1 MKKSWMKRAISV
13 MAALT
18 LALTTAGLAEMSFAV
33 DPYNELIVAEAVDDV
48 VVSEEFEL
56 GGDPETDETMPEASD
71 DARTDDAR
79 TDDVRTDDATTPA
92 AATVTPP
99 ATAPLTGAKAVNGAE
114 ATPAEPE
121 ADGEQAAPEAAEDT
135 EAQATPQ
142 EKKVAEAP
150 TDPKAAKTP
159 EDQAAAKTPVI
170 SKDAAVSKPA
180 EDKGTET
187 ALVETE
193 KKAEES
199 VPVETEKKAEE
210 TAPEA
215 AEDKA
220 KETKTE
226 EVENKAEE
234 PAPEVTEDKAEET
247 TPETT
252 EDKSEE
258 STPETTE
265 DKSEEPTPETTEDK
279 SEESAPEAA
288 EDKAEEAPED
298 VAQEPAAA
306 HEADAAADSIAQAEA
321 DGAKA
326 EETGAPAEAP
336 AAEAQSSEAA
346 ALEAAPSALTF
357 SAPKI
362 YMGIGES
369 APLTVLSADTG
380 APVEA
385 TLTSSKPAIVRV
397 EGAGVLHA
405 RKKGIVKITATAAN
419 GVKATCIVKVVKA
432 PSKIRLTPK
441 KLIVGLGETRAMKA
455 KLSKGSASAI
465 TWASDNPAVV
475 TVDAAGNLQCVGVGT
490 ARVTASTFNKK
501 KASCKVTVLNG
512 TTPTSL
518 TFPAATISMGI
529 KEKLQLQPVLGAG
542 EAALFT
548 FSSSKKGVVSVSKN
562 GLLTA
567 KKKGTAKITVKTHNG
582 LKFRLTVKVVKAPGK
597 VTLSKSKLSL
607 QAGQSAALTATLP
620 AKTASAIAW
629 SSSNAN
635 IASVDAAGNVAAL
648 SPGKATITAATFN
661 GKKATCTVTV
671 TAPPTADDLAKRTPP
686 ALSNAQMA
694 ANIRAATSLG
704 SKRNAL
710 GNVAEL
716 LMNNGFECSFA
727 AGVCANIYSEGSYGF
742 FESSKYIKNYQKRP
756 RYFCFLDGGD
766 YYTKDANGNYVVTDV
781 YLSPE
786 EYAAYTGPS
795 IKHLRFGDE
804 KFYWNNFSG
813 KYVWEIDLNF
823 LQAFMDLLTNGQLLN
838 GQSDGYV
845 DNNGKPKGWQG
856 KFGLGCTQWTG
867 GRTRKLVAL
876 YRKYAGEGNPTI
888 TKDQVIAAE
897 HDMILYDLQGDYKKV
912 YTGWRNENINGLYC
926 PEAANSAGS
935 WVCLK
940 YEIPANKEESA
951 VKRGKKAAEIYN
963 IMVGAA

>member
-13 MAALT
+13 MAALA

-33 DPYNELIVAEAVDDV
+33 DPYDELIVAEAVDDV
-48 VVSEEFEL
+48 VESEEFEL
-56 GGDPETDETMPEASD
+56 GGDPETDETMPEASDDARTD

-99 ATAPLTGAKAVNGAE
+99 ATAPLTGAEAVNGAE

-210 TAPEA
+210 TAPE
-215 AEDKA
+215 
-220 KETKTE
+220 
-226 EVENKAEE
+226 
-234 PAPEVTEDKAEET
+234 VTEDKAEET

-288 EDKAEEAPED
+288 EDKAGEAPED
-298 VAQEPAAA
+298 AAQEPAAA

-326 EETGAPAEAP
+326 VETGAPAEAP

-380 APVEA
+380 APVEV

-455 KLSKGSASAI
+455 KLSKGSASTI
-465 TWASDNPAVV
+465 TWVSDNPAVV

-518 TFPAATISMGI
+518 TFPAATISMG
-529 KEKLQLQPVLGAG
+529 KNEKLQLQPVLGAG

-582 LKFRLTVKVVKAPGK
+582 LKFRLTVKVVKAPAK

-823 LQAFMDLLTNGQLLN
+823 LQAFMDLLTDAKLLN
-838 GQSDGYV
+838 GQSDGWN
-845 DNNGKPKGWQG
+845 DGKGWHG

>member
-1 MKKSWMKRAISV
+1 MKKSWMKRAISL
-13 MAALT
+13 MAALA
-18 LALTTAGLAEMSFAV
+18 LALTTAGLAEMSSAP
-33 DPYNELIVAEAVDDV
+33 DPYDELIVAEAVDAV
-48 VVSEEFEL
+48 VEAGEMEL
-56 GGDPETDETMPEASD
+56 CGDPETDETTPEASG
-71 DARTDDAR
+71 
-79 TDDVRTDDATTPA
+79 DVLTPA
-92 AATVTPP
+92 SATVTPP
-99 ATAPLTGAKAVNGAE
+99 ASDASIGPEAVNGND

-121 ADGEQAAPEAAEDT
+121 ADGDQAAPEATEDP
-135 EAQATPQ
+135 EAQSASQ
-142 EKKVAEAP
+142 ETAAGEEP
-150 TDPKAAKTP
+150 SDPKAAGTP
-159 EDQAAAKTPVI
+159 EDQAAAKTPEA
-170 SKDAAVSKPA
+170 SKDAAAAKPA
-180 EDKGTET
+180 EDKGSE
-187 ALVETE
+187 AAPVAVE
-193 KKAEES
+193 KKAEE
-199 VPVETEKKAEE
+199 P
-210 TAPEA
+210 APEA
-215 AEDKA
+215 AEDKSEEA
-220 KETKTE
+220 VPVATE
-226 EVENKAEE
+226 KKAEE
-234 PAPEVTEDKAEET
+234 P
-247 TPETT
+247 
-252 EDKSEE
+252 
-258 STPETTE
+258 
-265 DKSEEPTPETTEDK
+265 
-279 SEESAPEAA
+279 APEAA
-288 EDKAEEAPED
+288 EDKAEESAPETAESKAEEPASEAAKNKSEETKTGETD
-298 VAQEPAAA
+298 NKTEEPAPEASEGKAEETTPEAAENKAEDTPEDAAQEPAEA
-306 HEADAAADSIAQAEA
+306 HVADAAADSV
-321 DGAKA
+321 AKA
-326 EETGAPAEAP
+326 EEAVAETGAPAEAP

-362 YMGIGES
+362 YMGNGES

-380 APVEA
+380 APVEV

-518 TFPAATISMGI
+518 TFPAATISMGK

-548 FSSSKKGVVSVSKN
+548 FSSSKKGVVSVNKN

-567 KKKGTAKITVKTHNG
+567 KKLGTAKITVKTHNG

-607 QAGQSAALTATLP
+607 QAGQSAALKATLP

-671 TAPPTADDLAKRTPP
+671 TAPPTSDELAKRTPP

-727 AGVCANIYSEGSYGF
+727 AGVCANVYSEGSYGF

-766 YYTKDANGNYVVTDV
+766 YYTKDANGNYVITDV

-786 EYAAYTGPS
+786 DYAAYTGPAT
-795 IKHLRFGDE
+795 KHLRFGDE
-804 KFYWNNFSG
+804 KFYWNNLSG
-813 KYVWEIDLNF
+813 KYVWDVDLNF
-823 LQAFMDLLTNGQLLN
+823 LQAFMDLLTDAKLLN
-838 GQSDGYV
+838 GQSDGWN
-845 DNNGKPKGWQG
+845 DGKGWHG

-876 YRKYAGEGNPTI
+876 YRKYAGEGNATI